1 MSLNREAIEKLI
13 PHREP
18 FLLLDAITAIDTDKL
33 TATFTPQASA
43 PLFAQIYPGHYP
55 QQPVTPGVILCEII
69 FQAGAVLMAHRLQEA
84 EAAGT
89 PIVGVP
95 VITRIRDAKFKRM
108 VKPGE
113 ELTINV
119 EFEDQVSNA
128 YYLKGG
134 IDCAG
139 LTAVRIAFTC
149 ALTSMQ

>member
-1 MSLNREAIEKLI
+1 MDREGIKAKI

-18 FLLLDAITAIDTDKL
+18 FLLLDAITLIDTNKL
-33 TATFTPQASA
+33 VATFTPQAAA

-55 QQPVTPGVILCEII
+55 DNPVTPGVILCEIV
-69 FQAGAVLMAHRLQEA
+69 FQAGAVLMAHRMQEA
-84 EAAGT
+84 ATAGS
-89 PIVGVP
+89 PLEGVP
-95 VITRIRDAKFKRM
+95 VITRIRDAKFKRV

-113 ELTINV
+113 ELTITV

-139 LTAVRIAFTC
+139 QNALRVAFTC
-149 ALTSMQ
+149 ALAKV